1 MEVGILALQ
10 GSVSEHHMVFR
21 KCGVA
26 FHDVR
31 LPKDLNGI
39 NGLVMPGGESTTL
52 RKLLKNS
59 GLWKELEKGTIP
71 ILGTCAGAVLL
82 GNCDDDTLGL
92 VNINILR
99 NAYGRQIDSFESEI
113 TLETDEF
120 DGISKFPGV
129 FIRAPQIENV
139 FGNCKV
145 IAHLENE
152 IVGVKQ
158 GKHMALTFH
167 PELTDDCLLHEKWI
181 SELE

>member
-1 MEVGILALQ
+1 MEIGILALQ
-10 GSVSEHHMVFR
+10 GSVSEHHITFR
-21 KCGVA
+21 RCGVA
-26 FHDVR
+26 TRDVR

-59 GLWKELEKGTIP
+59 GLWNELKKGIIP

-82 GNCDDDTLGL
+82 GNCDDDTFGI
-92 VNINILR
+92 VDINILR

-113 TLETDEF
+113 ALKTDEF

-129 FIRAPQIENV
+129 FIRAPQIQNT
-139 FGNCKV
+139 FGKCKA

-152 IVGVKQ
+152 IVGVKH

-167 PELTDDCLLHEKWI
+167 PELTDSNLLHEKWI
-181 SELE
+181 SGIK

>member
-1 MEVGILALQ
+1 MEIGILALQ
-10 GSVSEHHMVFR
+10 GFVSEHHMAFR

-59 GLWKELEKGTIP
+59 GLWKELKKDTIP

-113 TLETDEF
+113 TLEIDEF

-129 FIRAPQIENV
+129 FIRAPQIEKV